1 MRRCL
6 GTGILLEEA
15 SLANSSVSPQR
26 SQPGLVF
33 LSRMMSITLASQTG
47 DRQNS
52 LRVPSWEHPWVFGH
66 QHLLNNLV
74 RMAAFMDVLLNTKD
88 DNAEMIWCLF
98 TLNEGLLPFAWTQR
112 CASKHERWTWHPRIS
127 SKLSEGKEASNRAD
141 GSFYGCASKH
151 ERW

>member
-1 MRRCL
+1 MTPAIARWAMRRSL
-6 GTGILLEEA
+6 GIGILLEEA

-74 RMAAFMDVLLNTKD
+74 RMAAFMDVLMNTKDEHDIPKSRQNSPKEKKNQIVRMALFMDVLLNTKD

-98 TLNEGLLPFAWTQR
+98 TLNEGILRFA
-112 CASKHERWTWHPRIS
+112 
-127 SKLSEGKEASNRAD
+127 
-141 GSFYGCASKH
+141 
-151 ERW
+151 